1 MSTLDADVIIVGAG
15 LSGVGS
21 ACHLREHCPDRS
33 VMVLEGREAM
43 GGTWDLFR
51 YPGIRSDSDMHTLGY
66 NFRPWREAKAIADG
80 PSILNYIRRTAED
93 HGIEPLIRY
102 GHWLKAADWNS
113 DHGCWTLT
121 VHDAANDATVTLRS
135 RFLLMCAGYYSY
147 RQGHQPAFPGRED
160 FRGDFIHPQFWPGE
174 FDASGKRIVV
184 IGSGATAMTLVPEL
198 AKTAAEVVMLQRSPT
213 YVISRPARDR
223 LANFLRRVLPENW
236 AYALTRWKN
245 TTMQQWLY
253 RRSRKAPEQ
262 LKTYLIG
269 EVRKKVGDEVDVDR
283 HFTPSYNPWDQRL
296 CLVPDDDLFEAL
308 RGARA
313 RVVTDRIARLTE
325 SGIDLESGEHLD
337 ADVIVSA
344 TGLELIVMGDAAFS
358 VDGRAVDFADTW
370 TYKGIM
376 CSDVPN
382 LVSVFGYI
390 NASWTLRADLTAE
403 WFCRLLNHMRD
414 RGADVAVPRVPEALL
429 SMPDRDWIDD
439 FSAGYMRRVM
449 HRFPRQGDRAPW
461 VNPQDY
467 RRDRELFL
475 KSPIDD
481 GALQF
486 DSVSADE
493 SASGAER
500 GGTGD
505 GVQDLA

>member
-1 MSTLDADVIIVGAG
+1 MESLDADVIIVGAG

-33 VMVLEGREAM
+33 LLIIEGRESM

-51 YPGIRSDSDMHTLGY
+51 YPGVRSDSDMHTLGY

-80 PSILNYIRRTAED
+80 PSILNYIRRTAQD
-93 HGIEPLIRY
+93 HGIESLIRF
-102 GHWLKAADWNS
+102 GHWLKSADWCS
-113 DHGCWTLT
+113 DTGCWTLT
-121 VHDAANDATVTLRS
+121 VHDRANDATVTLRS

-147 RQGHQPAFPGRED
+147 RQGHQPVFPGRET
-160 FRGDFIHPQFWPGE
+160 FQGDFIHPQFWPQD

-198 AKTAAEVVMLQRSPT
+198 AKTAEEVVMLQRSPT
-213 YVISRPARDR
+213 YVITRPARDR
-223 LANFLRRVLPENW
+223 LANLLRRLLPERW
-236 AYALTRWKN
+236 AYAATRWKN

-253 RRSRKAPEQ
+253 RRSRKSPEQ
-262 LKTYLIG
+262 LKNYLIG
-269 EVRKKVGDEVDVDR
+269 EVRKKVGDTVDVDR

-296 CLVPDDDLFEAL
+296 CLVPDDDLFNAL
-308 RGARA
+308 RAGSAK
-313 RVVTDRIARLTE
+313 VVTDRIARLTE
-325 SGIDLESGEHLD
+325 RGIELESGEHLD

-344 TGLELIVMGDAAFS
+344 TGLELVVMGDAAFS

-370 TYKGIM
+370 TYKGVM
-376 CSDVPN
+376 CSDIPN

-403 WFCRLLNHMRD
+403 WFCRLLNHMRERD
-414 RGADVAVPRVPEALL
+414 AHIAVPRVPDALR

-481 GALQF
+481 GALHF
-486 DSVSADE
+486 ASADDYD
-493 SASGAER
+493 SAPAA
-500 GGTGD
+500 GD
-505 GVQDLA
+505 KKIETGVQDVA

>member
-1 MSTLDADVIIVGAG
+1 MNTFDADVIIVGAG

-21 ACHLREHCPDRS
+21 ACHLRKHCPDRS
-33 VMVLEGREAM
+33 VLILEGRDAM

-80 PSILNYIRRTAED
+80 PSILSYIRRTAED
-93 HGIEPLIRY
+93 HGISELIRY
-102 GHWLKAADWNS
+102 GHWLKAADWCS
-113 DHGCWTLT
+113 ETGGWVLS
-121 VHDAANDATVTLRS
+121 VHDAASDAMVTLRC

-147 RQGHQPAFPGRED
+147 RGGHQPAFEGREQ
-160 FRGDFIHPQFWPGE
+160 FTGDFIHPQFWPE
-174 FDASGKRIVV
+174 QLDVSGKRVVV

-198 AKTAAEVVMLQRSPT
+198 AKTAADVVMLQRSPT

-223 LANFLRRVLPENW
+223 VANALRRLLPERW

-245 TTMQQWLY
+245 TSMQQWLY
-253 RRSRKAPEQ
+253 HRSRRSPEK
-262 LKTYLIG
+262 LKKYLIAQ
-269 EVRKKVGDEVDVDR
+269 VRKKVGKTLDVDR

-296 CLVPDDDLFEAL
+296 CLVPDDDLFKAL
-308 RGARA
+308 QGGRA
-313 RVVTDRIARLTE
+313 RVLTDQIRQLTGQ
-325 SGIDLESGEHLD
+325 GIELESGERLD

-344 TGLELIVMGDAAFS
+344 TGLELVVMGDAAFS
-358 VDGRAVDFADTW
+358 VDGKPVDFSDTW

-403 WFCRLLNHMRD
+403 WLCRLLNHMRD
-414 RGADVAVPRVPEALL
+414 SGSDVAVPKVPDALQ

-481 GALQF
+481 GSLHF
-486 DSVSADE
+486 DTAAARRSRIA
-493 SASGAER
+493 A
-500 GGTGD
+500 
-505 GVQDLA
+505 

>member
-1 MSTLDADVIIVGAG
+1 MTTVDADVIIVGAG
-15 LSGVGS
+15 LSGVGA

-33 VMVLEGREAM
+33 VLIIEGRESM

-80 PSILNYIRRTAED
+80 PSILNYIRHTAKD
-93 HGIEPLIRY
+93 HDVEALIRY
-102 GHWLKAADWNS
+102 SHWLKAADWDSGN
-113 DHGCWTLT
+113 GCWTLT
-121 VHDAANDATVTLRS
+121 VHDVAENATRILRS

-147 RQGHQPAFPGRED
+147 RQGYQPEFPGREA
-160 FRGDFIHPQFWPGE
+160 FRGDFIHPQFWPE
-174 FDASGKRIVV
+174 AFDARDKRIVV

-198 AKTAAEVVMLQRSPT
+198 AKSAAEVVMLQRSPT

-223 LANFLRRVLPENW
+223 LANLLRRLLPDTQ

-245 TTMQQWLY
+245 TRMQQWLY
-253 RRSRKAPEQ
+253 RRSRKTPAQ
-262 LKTYLIG
+262 LKKYLIG
-269 EVRKKVGDEVDVDR
+269 QVRKAVGDKVDVDR

-296 CLVPDDDLFEAL
+296 CLVPDGDLFEAL
-308 RGARA
+308 RSGHA

-325 SGIDLESGEHLD
+325 RGVELESGDCLEAD
-337 ADVIVSA
+337 AIVSA
-344 TGLELIVMGDAAFS
+344 TGLDLVVMGEAAFS
-358 VDGRAVDFADTW
+358 VDGEPVDFARTW

-382 LVSVFGYI
+382 MVSVFGYI

-414 RGADVAVPRVPEALL
+414 RRADVAVPRVPEELKT
-429 SMPDRDWIDD
+429 MPDRDWIDG

-461 VNPQDY
+461 INPQDY

-486 DSVSADE
+486 AKVPAATMGAVASADD
-493 SASGAER
+493 SPLPHIA
-500 GGTGD
+500 
-505 GVQDLA
+505 

>member
-1 MSTLDADVIIVGAG
+1 MKPLDADIIIVGAG

-33 VMVLEGREAM
+33 VLIIEGREAM

-66 NFRPWREAKAIADG
+66 KFRPWREAKAIADG
-80 PSILNYIRRTAED
+80 PSILNYIRSTARD
-93 HGIEPLIRY
+93 HGIESLIRY
-102 GHWLKAADWNS
+102 SHWLKSADWS
-113 DHGCWTLT
+113 SEDGCWTLT
-121 VHDAANDATVTLRS
+121 VHDAANDTTVTLRS

-147 RQGHQPAFPGRED
+147 RHGHQPDFPGRD
-160 FRGDFIHPQFWPGE
+160 AFRGEFIHPQFWPEE
-174 FDASGKRIVV
+174 FDARGKRIVV

-213 YVISRPARDR
+213 YVITRPARDR
-223 LANFLRRVLPENW
+223 LANLLRRLLPESW
-236 AYALTRWKN
+236 AYAITRWKN

-262 LKTYLIG
+262 LRQYLIG
-269 EVRKKVGDEVDVDR
+269 KVREKVGDTVDVDR

-296 CLVPDDDLFEAL
+296 CLVPDDDLFEVL
-308 RGARA
+308 RDGRA
-313 RVVTDRIARLTE
+313 RMVTDRIARLTE
-325 SGIDLESGEHLD
+325 HGIDLESGDSLQ

-344 TGLELIVMGDAAFS
+344 TGLELVVMGDAAFS

-414 RGADVAVPRVPEALL
+414 RGADVAVPRVPDALQ
-429 SMPDRDWIDD
+429 SMPDRDWIEG

-475 KSPIDD
+475 KSAIDD
-481 GALQF
+481 GSLHF
-486 DSVSADE
+486 HSVSAGEPAD
-493 SASGAER
+493 AA
-500 GGTGD
+500 
-505 GVQDLA
+505 

>member
-1 MSTLDADVIIVGAG
+1 MNALDADVIIVGAG

-21 ACHLREHCPDRS
+21 ACHLKEHCPDRS
-33 VMVLEGREAM
+33 VLILEGREAM

-51 YPGIRSDSDMHTLGY
+51 YPGVRSDSDMHTLGY
-66 NFRPWREAKAIADG
+66 SFRPWREAKAIADG
-80 PSILNYIRRTAED
+80 PSILNYIRRTAQD
-93 HGIEPLIRY
+93 HGIESLIRY
-102 GHWLKAADWNS
+102 GHWLKAADWCS
-113 DHGCWTLT
+113 ETASWTLT
-121 VHDAANDATVTLRS
+121 VHDAANDVTTTLRS

-147 RQGHQPAFPGRED
+147 RQGHQPEFPGREA
-160 FRGDFIHPQFWPGE
+160 FRGDFIHPQFWPQA
-174 FDASGKRIVV
+174 FDPRGKRIVV

-198 AKTAAEVVMLQRSPT
+198 AKTAAEVIMLQRSPT
-213 YVISRPARDR
+213 YVITRPARDR
-223 LANFLRRVLPENW
+223 LANMLRRLLPENW
-236 AYALTRWKN
+236 AYAVTRWKN

-253 RRSRKAPEQ
+253 RRSRKSPEQ
-262 LKTYLIG
+262 LKNYLIG
-269 EVRKKVGDEVDVDR
+269 EVRKKVGDTVDVDR

-308 RGARA
+308 RGGRA
-313 RVVTDRIARLTE
+313 RVVTDHISRLTE
-325 SGIDLESGEHLD
+325 SGIELASGETLQ
-337 ADVIVSA
+337 ADTIVSA
-344 TGLELIVMGDAAFS
+344 TGLELVIMGDAAFS
-358 VDGRAVDFADTW
+358 VDGKAVDFAHTW

-376 CSDVPN
+376 CSGLPN
-382 LVSVFGYI
+382 LLSVFGYI

-414 RGADVAVPRVPEALL
+414 RGADVAVPRVPEELQ

-461 VNPQDY
+461 VNPQNY

-481 GALQF
+481 GSLHFAP
-486 DSVSADE
+486 AP
-493 SASGAER
+493 ASLPEE
-500 GGTGD
+500 T
-505 GVQDLA
+505 QDKGRMRNMQDVA